1 MRLLIALL
9 FVGLFAGNA
18 SAATRWTRH
27 RTTHVTK
34 SSSSVSFS
42 GGPQD
47 VASAKASRMASNGVL
62 RHLGGGYGGAN
73 AEGIGFSTRSASDAL
88 NNCCFTG
95 QKKVAGSSVVRGKSG
110 WYACKIYW

>member
-1 MRLLIALL
+1 MMRSLISLL
-9 FVGLFAGNA
+9 FVVVLAGNA

-27 RTTHVTK
+27 RTTHTS

-95 QKKVAGSSVVRGKSG
+95 QKKVAGSSVVRGNSG
-110 WYACKIYW
+110 WYACKLYW